1 MASPIQY
8 VTPGMRD
15 KHYEKNMIMPSV
27 GVNIWLLC
35 GGWYHEKTFT
45 IEEPSYCL
53 HVELIPI
60 GVNVPVVKPGGIKKD
75 WDFIAAENH
84 KGTSGNGKVV
94 RRGHDEDMQWQH
106 ALLARYH
113 C

>member
-1 MASPIQY
+1 M
-8 VTPGMRD
+8 
-15 KHYEKNMIMPSV
+15 
-27 GVNIWLLC
+27 C

-60 GVNVPVVKPGGIKKD
+60 GVNIPVVKPGGIKKD

-84 KGTSGNGKVV
+84 KGTSGNGKEV